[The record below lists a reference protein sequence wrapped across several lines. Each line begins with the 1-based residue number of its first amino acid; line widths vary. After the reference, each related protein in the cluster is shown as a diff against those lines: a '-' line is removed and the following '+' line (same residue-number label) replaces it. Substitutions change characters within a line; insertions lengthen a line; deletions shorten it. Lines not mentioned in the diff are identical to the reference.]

1 MKKEKRKKKHCCIN
15 KITRTWLLTNANNRV
30 PNTTTQ
36 LLLLNAVCERRGEE
50 MATALCSPSA
60 HPRTHKSSN
69 KEEEEDD
76 DDAAV
81 QQLHDCAVLYKSLE
95 VFI

>member
-1 MKKEKRKKKHCCIN
+1 
-15 KITRTWLLTNANNRV
+15 
-30 PNTTTQ
+30 
-36 LLLLNAVCERRGEE
+36 
-50 MATALCSPSA
+50 MATAWCSPTA

-95 VFI
+95 VFIPNPKIPNLLTSLSSEFMKQPKHSLTHSLLNS

>member
-1 MKKEKRKKKHCCIN
+1 
-15 KITRTWLLTNANNRV
+15 
-30 PNTTTQ
+30 
-36 LLLLNAVCERRGEE
+36 
-50 MATALCSPSA
+50 MATAWCSPTA

-95 VFI
+95 DCLVNTDRNWKACQAEVKALKACYQAQAAQRQLLPQTKR

>member
-1 MKKEKRKKKHCCIN
+1 
-15 KITRTWLLTNANNRV
+15 
-30 PNTTTQ
+30 
-36 LLLLNAVCERRGEE
+36 
-50 MATALCSPSA
+50 MAIAWCSPSA
-60 HPRTHKSSN
+60 HPRTHKISN
-69 KEEEEDD
+69 KEEEEEDD

>member
-1 MKKEKRKKKHCCIN
+1 
-15 KITRTWLLTNANNRV
+15 
-30 PNTTTQ
+30 
-36 LLLLNAVCERRGEE
+36 
-50 MATALCSPSA
+50 MATAWCSPSA

-95 VFI
+95 VFTKP

>member
-1 MKKEKRKKKHCCIN
+1 
-15 KITRTWLLTNANNRV
+15 
-30 PNTTTQ
+30 
-36 LLLLNAVCERRGEE
+36 
-50 MATALCSPSA
+50 MATAWCSPSA

-69 KEEEEDD
+69 NEEEEEDD